1 MNLHLA
7 KLHNHGFVSAIYGFE
22 VKVFDNISGVEA
34 TKFPS
39 QLEVYM
45 CCRPRANLQHTVF
58 SACTHYDIPLLCGY
72 AFSGRVAYAW
82 TAHV

>member
-1 MNLHLA
+1 MQENSGSHIQRVTIHSLPPHMNLHLA
-7 KLHNHGFVSAIYGFE
+7 KLHNHAFVRAIYGFE

-45 CCRPRANLQHTVF
+45 CCRPRAN
-58 SACTHYDIPLLCGY
+58 IPYIFHFCLY
-72 AFSGRVAYAW
+72 
-82 TAHV
+82 T